1 MLYKRDSYFILLFF
15 MLILMFCF
23 TLSFFYFLFIAF
35 MLNDHR
41 WFGIGVPTDRL
52 YPVVRRADNAIHWI
66 ITLSGGRNYR
76 MFEQPEHVPES

>member
-1 MLYKRDSYFILLFF
+1 MLFKRDSYFILLFF

-23 TLSFFYFLFIAF
+23 TLSFFYVLFISF
-35 MLNDHR
+35 MLNDLR
-41 WFGIGVPTDRL
+41 WFGIGVPTDLL

-66 ITLSGGRNYR
+66 ITLSGGRHHR

>member
-1 MLYKRDSYFILLFF
+1 MLFKRDSYFILLFF
-15 MLILMFCF
+15 KLILMFCF
-23 TLSFFYFLFIAF
+23 TFSFFYVLFIAF

-41 WFGIGVPTDRL
+41 WFGIGVPTDLL

-66 ITLSGGRNYR
+66 ITLSGGWHSR